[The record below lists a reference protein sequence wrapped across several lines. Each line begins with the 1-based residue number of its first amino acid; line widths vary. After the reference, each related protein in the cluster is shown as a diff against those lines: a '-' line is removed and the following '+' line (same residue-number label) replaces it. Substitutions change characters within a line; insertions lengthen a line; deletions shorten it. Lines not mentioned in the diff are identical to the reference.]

1 MRNLKVILLMKR
13 AKAELQSILSI
24 RWKQCYRILFCI
36 DAVHLILL
44 FCLVG
49 FIGISCFY
57 ILGREVQNLYVLA
70 IMALLLFILHYQRQD
85 RRFLHI
91 NVEYKNLIICC
102 EYIILTLPI
111 VTFLAIHKFW
121 LYSIGMLTISIL
133 LGLVPMIKKKHQKK
147 TLNTLIQRKIPDN
160 AYEWKAGVRRYF
172 WYLLASW
179 IVGLSTCFYFYSS
192 VIATLLIGLSVLDFF
207 RLNESRQMLLS
218 CQQGPSKFLQ
228 NKILQSILLLSLLI
242 LPQLILTIIFRLN
255 LWYIPVIEYVI
266 LLSILIYV
274 ITLKYAFYSPQRT
287 SVSIIRANMGVLIG
301 LNPMTTIVLW
311 ILSILLYRKA
321 CLNLKIYLNDYD

>member
-1 MRNLKVILLMKR
+1 MKQ
-13 AKAELQSILSI
+13 AKAELQSILLM
-24 RWKQCYRILFCI
+24 RLKQSYRIMFRI
-36 DAVHLILL
+36 DVVHLILL
-44 FCLVG
+44 FCIVG

-57 ILGREVQNLYVLA
+57 FLGHKPQNLCFLA
-70 IMALLLFILHYQRQD
+70 IMVLLLFNLHYQRRD

-91 NVEYKNLIICC
+91 NVEYKNLIICS
-102 EYIILTLPI
+102 EYIMLTLPI
-111 VTFLAIHKFW
+111 VIFLVIHEFW
-121 LYSIGMLTISIL
+121 LYSIGVLMISIL
-133 LGLVPMIKKKHQKK
+133 LGLVPIIKKKHRKQ

-172 WYLLASW
+172 WFLLGLW
-179 IVGLSTCFYFYSS
+179 TVGLCTCYYFYSS
-192 VIATLLIGLSVLDFF
+192 VIATLLIGFYVLDFF

-218 CQQGPSKFLQ
+218 CQQRPPIFLR

-242 LPQLILTIIFRLN
+242 LPQLIFTIIFRLN

-274 ITLKYAFYSPQRT
+274 ITLKYAFYSPQRN
-287 SVSIIRANMGVLIG
+287 SVNAIRAGIGVIIG

-311 ILSILLYRKA
+311 ILSVLLYRKA
-321 CLNLKIYLNDYD
+321 CLNLKLYLNDYD